1 MVFPQ
6 HFFFSKWTEELLVQS
21 KSFNLNIF
29 PTMPH
34 GFYVDFRS
42 LHVLSDIVNTS
53 GLPRRNTP
61 LVVVILTA
69 SLQIFR
75 DSLLIKPPVVVA
87 LPASLQIFR
96 YAILLW

>member
-1 MVFPQ
+1 
-6 HFFFSKWTEELLVQS
+6 
-21 KSFNLNIF
+21 
-29 PTMPH
+29 MPH

-53 GLPRRNTP
+53 DLPKRNKP
-61 LVVVILTA
+61 LVMVILTA
-69 SLQIFR
+69 RLQIFR